1 MKGELITVTPETL
14 LGEVGRAKA
23 EGFRLVTL
31 TGVELDA
38 ASMDLLYHFDRDFQ
52 LRHLRLTVGRNVP
65 VPSITPIYF
74 AAFLVENEI
83 QDLFGLRFQG
93 LVIDYDGSLY
103 FDDEVGPAPFRRFKA
118 DGVDKQGG

>member
-1 MKGELITVTPETL
+1 MQGEVIIVTRETL

-23 EGFRLVTL
+23 EGYRLVTL

-52 LRHLRLTVGRNVP
+52 LRHLRLTVGGSTQ

-103 FDDEVGPAPFRRFKA
+103 FDDEVGPAPFRRFKGE
-118 DGVDKQGG
+118 DGVREEG